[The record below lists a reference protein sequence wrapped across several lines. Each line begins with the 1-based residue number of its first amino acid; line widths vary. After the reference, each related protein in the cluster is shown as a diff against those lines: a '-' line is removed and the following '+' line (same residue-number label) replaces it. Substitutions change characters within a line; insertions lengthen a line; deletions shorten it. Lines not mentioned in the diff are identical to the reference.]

1 MVVKIR
7 DKEIELKYTFN
18 SYRYMRELDVSM
30 MEEIERKP
38 FLMIDFVE
46 QLLVGALNCEPCF
59 KVTEDEV
66 SAYVQSVI
74 ENPEGDLMAL
84 FNELVEKLEDS
95 DFFKQLQKT
104 APKQKKKR

>member
-7 DKEIELKYTFN
+7 EKDIEIKYTFN
-18 SYRYMRELDVSM
+18 SYRHMSDLNVAQ
-30 MEEIERKP
+30 MEEIGQKP
-38 FLMIDFVE
+38 FLMIDIIK
-46 QLLVGALNCEPCF
+46 QLLLGALNNEPCF
-59 KVTEDEV
+59 TVTEDEIME
-66 SAYVQSVI
+66 YIESVLK
-74 ENPEGDLMAL
+74 EGDIMEL